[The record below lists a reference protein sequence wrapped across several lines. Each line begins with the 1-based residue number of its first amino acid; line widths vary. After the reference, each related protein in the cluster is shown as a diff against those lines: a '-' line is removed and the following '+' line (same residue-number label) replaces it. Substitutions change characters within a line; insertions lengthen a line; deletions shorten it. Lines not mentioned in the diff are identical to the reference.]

1 MKIITEYDRLIAIS
15 GGLNLTGTI
24 LNAFSTGIKT
34 LYEFGQK
41 VGTAIRRIRSKAIC
55 KLWSKTLW
63 LIIWKL

>member
-1 MKIITEYDRLIAIS
+1 MKIITEYDRLISIS

-55 KLWSKTLW
+55 KL
-63 LIIWKL
+63 